1 MDIELGVLMGHPD
14 HDLLFIANQAAYAA
28 GLKDPSHKARDVAK
42 RLPAFRVRE
51 VLGESYLLMKPAGM
65 HPPTWNKMW
74 LMPEPSLYEMLLRG
88 HALSLSASASGSPK
102 RFSQASARR
111 ARTVPLSRPIRYGRV
126 EGPSW

>member
-88 HALSLSASASGSPK
+88 HAPQSERFRKWVTEEVLPSIRKTGSYSAAESAN
-102 RFSQASARR
+102 
-111 ARTVPLSRPIRYGRV
+111 PLWTS
-126 EGPSW
+126 